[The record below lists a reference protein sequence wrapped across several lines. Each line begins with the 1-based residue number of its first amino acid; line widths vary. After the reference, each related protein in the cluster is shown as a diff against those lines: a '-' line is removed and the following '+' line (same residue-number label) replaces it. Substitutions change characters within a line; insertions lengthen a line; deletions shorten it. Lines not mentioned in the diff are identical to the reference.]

1 MLMKRLRY
9 VIFTPVFLFLSISL
23 LAQDRIVTGKVTDS
37 KDGSPVIGASVQP
50 KGSTTGTSTSA
61 EGTFRISVP
70 SGINILVVS
79 SAEFERQEINI
90 TDKTTVDVSLTA
102 SAAGLSEV
110 VVIGYGTARK
120 KDLTGSVGSVSEKDF
135 NKGTYTSADQL
146 IQGKLAGVQ
155 ITNNSGTPG
164 GGTTVKI
171 RGNSAITGS
180 GQPLYVVDGVPLDG
194 RSPRP
199 GAQDFGFG
207 GSNPASNPLNFLNPS
222 DIASIDVLKDASA
235 TAIYGS
241 RAAYGVILITTK
253 KGKTG
258 QTKIDFGASVGFSSV
273 MRKIDILDAG
283 QFREA
288 LTYYGLSNTNDKGG
302 NSDAFDEIT
311 QTGLVQNY
319 NVGISG
325 GNENARYRFSL
336 GALDQEGI
344 VRKSGIKKY
353 TADFSGQFKFL
364 ESKKLGLDLNI
375 IPTHYTEDIAPISNN
390 GGAEGSMIG
399 QALQW
404 NPTLPLKVKRAN
416 GTDSLVNVGGTSIIN
431 PLGLSEAFN
440 DQSKVTTILASISP
454 YYKFTSWLEYRFL
467 YSINYGTGTRRA
479 SIGPDINVAAFQGK
493 GGAQIGQNEL
503 STQQFTHTLNF
514 NKEIANNLN
523 LNAVA
528 GFEYLNYS
536 NKGFSLNAQGNS
548 IPGGFGNFGLDYT
561 NYIQYGNTTNRGIS
575 SFVDPSYELKSYFAR
590 AAFNYQDKYLVTGT
604 FRRDGSTK
612 FGKNNKYGY
621 FPSFA
626 LAWVLTNEDFFKVDF
641 INSLKIRGG
650 WGKTGNQEFPSGSAQ
665 ARYGLGGS
673 GTTGSITQL
682 NNPNDD
688 LKWQADRQFN
698 VGMDITVLQNK
709 ITATVDYFN
718 KRTTDLLFPSAP
730 PQPAAPGAPIK
741 WINLP
746 GKIDNKGFEAAVN
759 ATIINQR
766 DMSWEFGVNA
776 TFLKNE
782 VSELLTPG
790 GADIII
796 PTGTLSGQGSTGAT
810 VQQIKNGLP
819 INAFVTREFLGFDK
833 ATGQAIY
840 TDDGNVFYFLGNPNP
855 TKLFGISTTFRY
867 KKLALTVN
875 MNGAAG
881 HKIYNETLN
890 NIINVGSIKRGRN
903 IAVSVYENPVKESF
917 ANRVTNSSRFLEKG
931 NYMKM
936 TNATLSYNIGALG
949 KMFSGVNVYVTGQNL
964 FVITKF
970 SGFDPEVN
978 VDKNVNGVPSVGI
991 EYAPYPSART
1001 ITLGV
1006 NFSL

>member
-1 MLMKRLRY
+1 MLSVLLML
-9 VIFTPVFLFLSISL
+9 FSFLQTF
-23 LAQDRIVTGKVTDS
+23 AQQRTVTGQVTDS
-37 KDGSPVIGASVQP
+37 SGSPLSDASVVVVGQKSGVRTDASGNFSLNVSP
-50 KGSTTGTSTSA
+50 NAKQLRVSYVGS
-61 EGTFRISVP
+61 
-70 SGINILVVS
+70 
-79 SAEFERQEINI
+79 
-90 TDKTTVDVSLTA
+90 KTQTVDIPASNSITVSMESA
-102 SAAGLSEV
+102 SEALADV
-110 VVIGYGTARK
+110 VVIGYGTSRR
-120 KDLTGSVGSVSEKDF
+120 KDLTGAVSSVQAKDF
-135 NKGTYTSADQL
+135 NKGTYTSPDQL
-146 IQGKLAGVQ
+146 IQGKVAGVQ
-155 ITNNSGTPG
+155 MTNNSGTPG
-164 GGTTVKI
+164 GASTVKI
-171 RGNSAITGS
+171 RGNSAITGN

-199 GAQDFGFG
+199 GTQDFGFG
-207 GSNPASNPLNFLNPS
+207 GSNPGTNPLNFLNPS

-241 RAAYGVILITTK
+241 RAAYGVVLITTK
-253 KGKTG
+253 KGQGG
-258 QTKIDFGASVGFSSV
+258 QAKIDFGASVGVSSV
-273 MRKIDILDAG
+273 FRKVDVLDAA
-283 QFREA
+283 QFRQA
-288 LTYYGLSNTNDKGG
+288 LTYYGLGNSADKGG
-302 NSDAFDEIT
+302 DANAFDEIT
-311 QTGLVQNY
+311 QDGLVQNY

-325 GNENARYRFSL
+325 GTEGARYRFSL

-344 VRKSGIKKY
+344 VIKSGIKKY

-364 ESKKLGLDLNI
+364 QSKKLGLDLNI
-375 IPTHYTEDIAPISNN
+375 IPTQYSEDIAPISNN

-431 PLGLSEAFN
+431 PLGLSTAFN
-440 DQSKVTTILASISP
+440 DQSRVTTILASISP
-454 YYKFTSWLEYRFL
+454 YFKFSSWLEYRFL
-467 YSINYGTGTRRA
+467 YSINYGFGTRRT
-479 SIGPDINVAAFQGK
+479 SIAPDINVAAFQNK

-514 NKEIANNLN
+514 NKQIATSLN

-528 GFEYLNYS
+528 GFEYLKYS
-536 NKGFSLNAQGNS
+536 NKGFNLNAEGNT

-561 NYIQYGNTTNRGIS
+561 NYIQYGNTTNRGVS
-575 SFVDPSYELKSYFAR
+575 SFVDPTFEIQSYFTR
-590 AAFNYQDKYLVTGT
+590 LAFNYKDKYLATGT
-604 FRRDGSTK
+604 FRADGSTK

-621 FPSFA
+621 FPSFS
-626 LAWVLTNEDFFKVDF
+626 LAWVLSKEDFFHVDL
-641 INSLKIRGG
+641 INSLKLRGG

-673 GTTGSITQL
+673 GTTGSITQI

-688 LKWQADRQFN
+688 LRWQSDRQFN
-698 VGMDITVLQNK
+698 IGADFTLLDNK

-746 GKIDNKGFEAAVN
+746 GKIDNKGVEASVN
-759 ATIINQR
+759 ASIITKQ
-766 DMSWEFGVNA
+766 DFSWDLGVNV
-776 TFLKNE
+776 TFLRNN
-782 VSELLTPG
+782 VSDLLTST

-833 ATGQAIY
+833 ATGNAIY
-840 TDDGNVFYFLGNPNP
+840 TEGGNVFYYLGNPNP
-855 TKLFGISTTFRY
+855 DKLFGLSTTVRY
-867 KKLALTVN
+867 KKLSFIANL
-875 MNGAAG
+875 NGAAG

-903 IAVSVYENPVKESF
+903 IALSVFENPVKESF

-931 NYMKM
+931 DYLKM
-936 TNATLSYNIGALG
+936 TNATLSYSIGDIATIFKG
-949 KMFSGVNVYVTGQNL
+949 ANVYVTGQNL

-1001 ITLGV
+1001 ITLGI